1 MDRIPVA
8 LIEFL
13 DGHGQVVRSVSVLGW
28 PCRLG
33 RAVGCDVVLDD
44 PHTAAVHAEL
54 ALSGEALVL
63 TVGETVN
70 GVWVG
75 GQHAL
80 RGERLTLEPGAVC
93 RLGHLSLRVR
103 RAEEPVPAELP
114 LGLQARQQSAE
125 PRRAPM
131 SWRAWW
137 PWAMAALLWS
147 VWDLWVSFD
156 PGTPARTYLSGLLAS
171 TGLVAAWALLWGLG
185 SKLFS
190 GRLQFHEHLR
200 LALLHGMVWTA
211 VVTVLPMI
219 SYITGWMWPERVSGW
234 VGAAVLCRMV
244 WAHLMVVQPVL
255 RWPFAVGVS
264 AMFLTGL
271 GLTLWLNVQ
280 HTGQVWSQPYVA
292 TMLPPAWRMA
302 PLASPERLLDDAASL
317 KPALDQKALQE
328 DDESDLW
335 WPDEGEMGELWL
347 GAALMGPSGS
357 PSGDDLE
364 MTHEEP

>member
-13 DGHGQVVRSVSVLGW
+13 DAHGQIVRSVPVHGW

-33 RAVGCDVVLDD
+33 RAIECEVVLDD

-54 ALSGEALVL
+54 NWQDEALVL

-70 GVWVG
+70 GVWAG

-80 RGERLTLEPGAVC
+80 RGERLTLAPGQVC
-93 RLGHLSLRVR
+93 RMGLLRWRVR
-103 RAEEPVPAELP
+103 RAEDPIPAELP
-114 LGLQARQQSAE
+114 LGEQARRQAAE
-125 PRRAPM
+125 PQRAPLN
-131 SWRAWW
+131 WRAWW

-147 VWDLWVSFD
+147 VWDLWVSSD
-156 PGTPARTYLSGLLAS
+156 PGTPARTYLSGLLAT
-171 TGLVAAWALLWGLG
+171 TGLVATWALLWGLG

-190 GRLQFHEHLR
+190 GRLQFHDHLR
-200 LALLHGMVWTA
+200 LALVHGMVWT
-211 VVTVLPMI
+211 VVTTVLPMA
-219 SYITGWMWPERVSGW
+219 SYVTGWMWPERVSGW

-244 WAHLMVVQPVL
+244 WAHLMVVQPGL
-255 RWPFAVGVS
+255 RWPLAVGVS

-271 GLTLWLNVQ
+271 GLSLWLNVQ

-292 TMLPPAWRMA
+292 TMLPPSWRVV
-302 PLASPERLLDDAASL
+302 PLSAPERLLEDAAAL
-317 KPALDQKALQE
+317 KPALDQKAQQE

-335 WPDEGEMGELWL
+335 WPDEGE
-347 GAALMGPSGS
+347 
-357 PSGDDLE
+357 LE
-364 MTHEEP
+364 EVGRRRP